1 MEGKTY
7 FAHLLISH
15 DNRSIQAK
23 CVLYAFSTVEVN
35 DTYTTYLASD
45 IKSLLNVY
53 SDVKKNAKHCKI
65 CRRQIQIMFLYHTRN
80 HTDSRLNNEINL
92 LMDAVGSVRQ
102 TATLV
107 DILSHI
113 GIQTQCSSAQ
123 TLAKIYSL
131 SGT

>member
-53 SDVKKNAKHCKI
+53 SDIKKMQNTARYVDVKYKSCFCIIHGI
-65 CRRQIQIMFLYHTRN
+65 IL
-80 HTDSRLNNEINL
+80 
-92 LMDAVGSVRQ
+92 
-102 TATLV
+102 TA
-107 DILSHI
+107 D
-113 GIQTQCSSAQ
+113 
-123 TLAKIYSL
+123 
-131 SGT
+131 